1 MDIEITQAE
10 VFITVKT
17 YPQPS
22 ISYGELVCTAGL
34 LNGEQWIRI
43 YPVSISIFKA

>member
-1 MDIEITQAE
+1 MDREIPRAK

-22 ISYGELVCTAGL
+22 DKYGELVCTAGL
-34 LNGEQWIRI
+34 LNGEQ
-43 YPVSISIFKA
+43 